1 MTTTKSELL
10 AFAEVANSEGH
21 TMAAGM
27 LVKVYLTVHLR
38 QLYRVHG
45 LKLKDKKRPP
55 VHHMLGR
62 FMGIGVLDPVTVGEL
77 RRLVTVVNKSVYNGH
92 KNSAVVGQ
100 LIEAV
105 KVLAKEHPVEWSTVR
120 RA

>member
-1 MTTTKSELL
+1 MTTTTPELL
-10 AFAEVANSEGH
+10 AFAEVANSQGH
-21 TMAAGM
+21 TIAAGM
-27 LVKVYLTVHLR
+27 IVKVYLTGHLR
-38 QLYRVHG
+38 RLYRVHG
-45 LKLKDKKRPP
+45 LKLKVKKRPP

-62 FMGIGVLDPVTVGEL
+62 LMGVGVLDPVTVGEL
-77 RRLVTVVNKSVYNGH
+77 RRLVAAVNKHAYGGNECP
-92 KNSAVVGQ
+92 VVGQ